1 MLIKR
6 YCAICIFDIYNLLS
20 MTYEKS
26 CITFLQAFL
35 SIIKCIP
42 VSQKKNSILRTFFKN
57 AMNIHYDPIF

>member
-1 MLIKR
+1 MKKPVLNLKFKLHVLIKR
-6 YCAICIFDIYNLLS
+6 YCAICIFDIYNWLS

-42 VSQKKNSILRTFFKN
+42 MSQK
-57 AMNIHYDPIF
+57 